1 MTLTANTK
9 RLISVFPFVVLSFF
23 VELKARVVNHEW
35 TENYNSILV
44 FRQSLDFSQILKPE
58 NHTVLVGA
66 KSGEFAKRGEVET
79 SERGG
84 VA

>member
-1 MTLTANTK
+1 MKLTANTK
-9 RLISVFPFVVLSFF
+9 RLISVFPFVVLSF
-23 VELKARVVNHEW
+23 LLSLRLAL
-35 TENYNSILV
+35 SITNGLRTTILY
-44 FRQSLDFSQILKPE
+44 FRQPLDFSQILKPE